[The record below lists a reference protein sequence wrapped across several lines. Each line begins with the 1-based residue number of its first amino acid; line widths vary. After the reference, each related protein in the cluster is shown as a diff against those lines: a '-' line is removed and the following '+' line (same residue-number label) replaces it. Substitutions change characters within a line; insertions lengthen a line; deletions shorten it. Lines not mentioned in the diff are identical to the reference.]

1 MDSGDMTAEEFES
14 LVASH
19 LRVIAQL
26 MEEFGIGDELLSCCA
41 SGDHLYFFDEYWR
54 HGDDG
59 RAVNYYERIGDG
71 E

>member
-1 MDSGDMTAEEFES
+1 MTADEFKR

-19 LRVIAQL
+19 MRVIAQL
-26 MEEFGIGDELLSCCA
+26 MEEFGIGGEVLSCCA
-41 SGDHLYFFDEYWR
+41 SGDQLYFFDEYWN

-59 RAVNYYERIGDG
+59 RAVRYYERIGDA